1 MERRAW
7 STVAAVLVMGSLAGC
22 ASNTN
27 DAAGTPSP
35 TSSAEADSN
44 RQACIDFGNTS
55 LELGTL
61 ITEGSDDMGQAAWR
75 SRLDVVPDRFDK
87 AYVQA
92 DGQIADRMNETIENL
107 PDNLGSLALE
117 ADDYSSDIR
126 RVYNACDAEGHP
138 VDNFATLE

>member
-1 MERRAW
+1 M
-7 STVAAVLVMGSLAGC
+7 
-22 ASNTN
+22 
-27 DAAGTPSP
+27 
-35 TSSAEADSN
+35 
-44 RQACIDFGNTS
+44 
-55 LELGTL
+55 
-61 ITEGSDDMGQAAWR
+61 
-75 SRLDVVPDRFDK
+75 VPDRFDK